1 MAVRRAGVLGSPI
14 EHSLSPV
21 LHRAAYAALGLAD
34 WTYDAYRVD
43 EQQLAGFVGRCG
55 PEWAGLSLTMP
66 LKAAVLALGQPSAT
80 AALVGA
86 GNTLVF
92 DHTGGR
98 HLVENT
104 DVTGMTSALV
114 GAGVTRA
121 DRALLVGAG
130 ATARSSLA
138 ALAPLGVSD
147 VAVMARSAARA
158 HASLDPVADHFGIR
172 LAVYDWGSIP
182 PPGRDVTIATAPAE
196 LAPEQAERI
205 AAVAPVVFDVIY
217 DPWPTALGD
226 AARRAGATV
235 LDGMD
240 LLAHQAVGQVKLFTG
255 RDVDVTVLLSAGRAA
270 LAARRP

>member
-21 LHRAAYAALGLAD
+21 LHRAAYDALGLAD
-34 WTYDAYRVD
+34 WTYDAHQVD

-104 DVTGMTSALV
+104 DVTGMTTALV
-114 GAGVTRA
+114 GAGVIRA
-121 DRALLVGAG
+121 DSALLVGAG

-138 ALAPLGVSD
+138 ALAPLGVSE

-158 HASLDPVADHFGIR
+158 HASLDPLADHFGIR

-182 PPGRDVTIATAPAE
+182 PAGQDVTIATAPAE